1 LVCRGRTDGAQRDW
15 QRSIANESE
24 TDRLLEIVNQSIAS
38 NRGQAAQLKNEAQ
51 QIHDQA
57 VELRR
62 KLELAIASKKLR
74 KRCDL
79 VPFF

>member
-1 LVCRGRTDGAQRDW
+1 MTMHIQIPSWVYVLTD
-15 QRSIANESE
+15 
-24 TDRLLEIVNQSIAS
+24 QSIAS
-38 NRGQAAQLKNEAQ
+38 NRGHAAQLKGEAQ
-51 QIHDQA
+51 QIHDRA

-74 KRCDL
+74 KGCDL